1 MLTPVSPGR
10 PLPIYRDMAEGP
22 LQRLVTA
29 AEADLPLEPVM
40 AEIVTGFGFDSFL
53 YAMTT
58 VSRPD
63 RESKAYCWTN
73 LPREWVAAYD
83 ENAYVE
89 VDPRITQTA
98 DRTTPF
104 VWDSATP
111 TRDPKVR
118 GFLRHA
124 AQYGV
129 CSGVACAF
137 CDPSRA
143 RMGFMFNSR
152 VTPVSVERMRSI
164 QAQLGTLML
173 FSAGFH
179 DIFMTRFVQKGY
191 APIHKGQPLSRRER
205 QCLTSAAKGMTSA
218 DIGMKLGITE
228 RTANFHFSNILSKLD
243 VLNRKEA
250 IAKAIATGAI
260 NTDF

>member
-10 PLPIYRDMAEGP
+10 PLRIYRDVAEGP
-22 LQRLVTA
+22 LQQLVNA
-29 AEADLPLEPVM
+29 AESDVPLEPIM
-40 AEIVTGFGFDSFL
+40 AEIVRGFGFDSFL

-73 LPREWVAAYD
+73 LPPEWVAAYD
-83 ENAYVE
+83 ANAYVE

-104 VWDSATP
+104 VWDSATL

-118 GFLRHA
+118 RFLQHA
-124 AQYGV
+124 SRYGV
-129 CSGVACAF
+129 RSGVACAF

-143 RMGFMFNSR
+143 RMGFMFNSSI
-152 VTPVSVERMRSI
+152 TPVSRERMREI
-164 QAQLGTLML
+164 HAQLGTLML

-179 DIFMTRFVQKGY
+179 DIFMTRFVQRGY
-191 APIHKGQPLSRRER
+191 APIHKGQPLSPRER
-205 QCLTSAAKGMTSA
+205 QCLTLAAKGMTSG
-218 DIGMKLGITE
+218 DIGLKLGIAE
-228 RTANFHFSNILSKLD
+228 RTANFHFCNILSKLD

-260 NTDF
+260 NAEY